1 MGELLQPM
9 HVLVLLFVAGT
20 LLIPAI
26 FYILTLSGV
35 LQKCAPASRT
45 IEPGPIWILLIPLV
59 NLVFSF
65 IVVFEMAQTLRN
77 EFNRRG
83 IRVAEPSPG
92 KSLGLAMC
100 ICGCCRII
108 PVLGL
113 LAMLAHLVL
122 WIIYWVKISEYSR
135 MLDTHSMSIAGGHV
149 V

>member
-45 IEPGPIWILLIPLV
+45 IEPGPVWILLIPLV

-65 IVVFEMAQTLRN
+65 IVVFEMAQTLQ
-77 EFNRRG
+77 
-83 IRVAEPSPG
+83 PSPG